1 MTRKKNKEELNLF
14 KPIDLTKIG
23 TPDDPCFGKE
33 YDPRDTD
40 CRNCGD
46 IELCAIAQ
54 MQNNKLQRDELAMTN
69 EFKDLDEAKFLDG
82 KDEEKAKKLIE
93 KYKERGYKRQKVERL
108 LQKRLNIDEERVDK
122 IITKYF

>member
-1 MTRKKNKEELNLF
+1 MSKKKKEKELDLF
-14 KPIDLTKIG
+14 KPIDLAKIG

-33 YDPRDTD
+33 YDPRNTD

-54 MQNNKLQRDELAMTN
+54 MQNNKLTRDNLAMTH

-82 KDEEKAKKLIE
+82 EDEKKAKKLIN
-93 KYKERGYKRQKVERL
+93 KYKEKEYKKSKVKRL
-108 LQKRLNIDEERVDK
+108 LQKRLNIDEERVNQ
-122 IITKYF
+122 ILTKYF